1 MAKKIKLNKKKKSKK
16 LNKGPRV
23 MPFKA
28 IVSFPA
34 SVLKPV
40 KSFLVKEERE
50 LREKK
55 KRIKAA
61 DPFSD
66 SARTR
71 DNAAIDA
78 EAAEQFGHEKSSAMQ
93 REVERKLIQVR
104 KALASIKIGHYGT
117 CEKCGKMINTD
128 RLMVIP
134 EATICIKC
142 EAKKDK

>member
-1 MAKKIKLNKKKKSKK
+1 MAKKVKSNKNKKPKELKKGRKVK
-16 LNKGPRV
+16 
-23 MPFKA
+23 PFKA
-28 IVSFPA
+28 IISFPA
-34 SVLKPV
+34 SVLRPV
-40 KSFLVKEERE
+40 KNFLVKEEKE
-50 LREKK
+50 LRERK
-55 KRIKAA
+55 KRIKAS

-104 KALASIKIGHYGT
+104 KALASIKIGHYGVCER
-117 CEKCGKMINTD
+117 CEKMIDTD

-142 EAKKDK
+142 ETKKDK